1 MPEKDMLIIW
11 PIYFDA
17 DRSRS
22 EGRMVSKQDA
32 VHGPT
37 LDLVITAAIKSGFKP
52 EIEREKKH
60 PKIWHEEG
68 TSGRILVQKRGP
80 KSVVLKR
87 IAGSLKQKW
96 KRK

>member
-52 EIEREKKH
+52 EIEREKC
-60 PKIWHEEG
+60 
-68 TSGRILVQKRGP
+68 
-80 KSVVLKR
+80 R
-87 IAGSLKQKW
+87 IAQAEVEEKVRSLAFL
-96 KRK
+96 RSPGTNPI